1 MKNEPA
7 MDDDLRPECDLQ
19 NLRVRKVGLER
30 KMSNPK
36 TVEQLQE
43 RAAIYWPSEIA
54 RREKNSSIIPLL
66 LKTQDCF
73 ISVLHLASKDP
84 YDWTKI
90 LGFVEDLHPN
100 IFLKHLCILSD
111 IGGENL
117 KRFAADLPE
126 KFKSENFKFSFRG
139 KNYDHEMKSLSDRK
153 WSNPSLGLDGEG
165 LQRRFDLTDA
175 IRDVSTLILFGG
187 LSTNDFLPDEIKDKC
202 IIGSMLGDKPK
213 LEKYIKERYIWVSR
227 ITGGA
232 TSNRMGH
239 LAQNYVRDRLA
250 QYLPD
255 WDFSQTTIP
264 GISQNEGRT
273 DTKFDIVGKG
283 PDNNYWGIEVS
294 FQFTTNSVVERKAKL
309 ASERQ
314 RLLHE
319 KGYKVAYVVDG
330 AGNFERR
337 SFVQDLINYSDC
349 IINFSD
355 GDIRRL
361 AQTMKGDN

>member
-1 MKNEPA
+1 
-7 MDDDLRPECDLQ
+7 
-19 NLRVRKVGLER
+19 
-30 KMSNPK
+30 MSNPK

-43 RAAIYWPSEIA
+43 HAAIYWPSEIA
-54 RREKNSSIIPLL
+54 QQEKSSSIIPLL

-73 ISVLHLASKDP
+73 ISVLHLASKNP

-90 LGFVEDLHPN
+90 LDFVEELYPN
-100 IFLKHLCILSD
+100 VFLKHLCILSD

-117 KRFAADLPE
+117 KRFATDLPD
-126 KFKSENFKFSFRG
+126 KFKFENFKFIFRD
-139 KNYDHEMKSLSDRK
+139 KNYDHEMKSLSNKK
-153 WSNPSLGLDGEG
+153 WNNHSLGLDGEG

-187 LSTNDFLPDEIKDKC
+187 LSTNDFLPEEITEKC
-202 IIGSMLGDKPK
+202 IIGSMLGDKPR

-239 LAQNYVRDRLA
+239 LAQSYVKERLA
-250 QYLPD
+250 KYLPD

-283 PDNNYWGIEVS
+283 PNGNYWGIEVS

-309 ASERQ
+309 ALDRQ

-319 KGYKVAYVVDG
+319 KGHKIAYVVDG

-337 SFVQDLINYSDC
+337 SAVQDLIYYSDC

-355 GDIRRL
+355 GDIMRL
-361 AQTMKGDN
+361 ADTMKGDN